1 MSVDALVVTT
11 DGAGPLGGGFTELA
25 RQQLGPGRSY
35 LVQAKGEVGGE
46 LSETTVRLEVLG
58 FGADEARVT
67 LNTFQTPLPS
77 SGHAT
82 FALTTAFTAP
92 DDEEFVTAA
101 IVSASRTGLLSIV
114 RRVTLLVLTVDSL
127 SIQTG

>member
-11 DGAGPLGGGFTELA
+11 DGAGPLDEGLTELP
-25 RQQLGPGRSY
+25 RHQLGPGRSY
-35 LVQAKGEVGGE
+35 LVQAKGEVSGQ

-58 FGADEARVT
+58 FGTDEARVT

-82 FALTTAFTAP
+82 FALTTAFTSP
-92 DDEEFVTAA
+92 DDEEFATAA
-101 IVSASRTGLLSIV
+101 VVSASRTRILSIV
-114 RRVTLLVLTVDSL
+114 RSVTLLVHRRQPVN
-127 SIQTG
+127 QTG